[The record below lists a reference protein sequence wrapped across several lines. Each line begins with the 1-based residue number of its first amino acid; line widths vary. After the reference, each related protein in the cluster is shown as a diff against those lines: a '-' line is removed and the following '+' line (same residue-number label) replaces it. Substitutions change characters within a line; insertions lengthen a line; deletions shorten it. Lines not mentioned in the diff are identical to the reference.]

1 MVVPN
6 PESPT
11 FVGERFL
18 ALAYRTTRA
27 ILIARHLLPAGSAFQ
42 ELPWDTTGRVVPIDP
57 STPLR
62 DAGAFLNGRPTLPDV
77 RSSPDEIVALA
88 KGHCLVALLL
98 GADPDDPALHW
109 FQEDHFEEFYP
120 TFFEMLAYEAALLK
134 NVGRV
139 LVNRGR
145 TYAFKRLE
153 RVFGEPSV
161 FERRD
166 WAALPVNYLREFASN
181 STEEDRMLMVARLE
195 SIADRARRS
204 LDVRLEAQCARALAS
219 ILGLTFQDDEKKKKE
234 LFMLLNKAPERD
246 EALAHLPP
254 LEIPRLNAP

>member
-134 NVGRV
+134 NVDDLLKLERPELASLRELARHVEVRADAQARRRV
-139 LVNRGR
+139 L
-145 TYAFKRLE
+145 
-153 RVFGEPSV
+153 
-161 FERRD
+161 
-166 WAALPVNYLREFASN
+166 
-181 STEEDRMLMVARLE
+181 
-195 SIADRARRS
+195 
-204 LDVRLEAQCARALAS
+204 
-219 ILGLTFQDDEKKKKE
+219 
-234 LFMLLNKAPERD
+234 
-246 EALAHLPP
+246 LAHVREQEQHQQRAAAREAGIEQHQHEAGRERPQGHPVHIVELS
-254 LEIPRLNAP
+254 AT